1 MSRVL
6 VDPARARSVISCSRS
21 VRSPRSARTTRRR
34 GSLLTTPPFAELG
47 RRAPWFDAVLIDTR
61 PSAWNLP
68 GLLRLARS
76 LRGFD
81 FVYDLQTSSRSSR
94 YFWLAGRPPWSG
106 IAAGC
111 SHPHANP
118 RRDSMH
124 TRERQREQLE
134 MAGVEAFAAPDLAW
148 LTRVSDRAQG
158 DGIRAALPA
167 APQSWFRAQPRT
179 GPRSAGRT
187 PSRRW
192 PGSWR
197 RAAWCRWCSAAR
209 AEALAAAIRQHA
221 PSAIDLTGRTSIAD
235 LAVVAASADL
245 AVGNDTGPMHV
256 AAGVGCPSV
265 VLFAAVSD
273 PDLTAPRYPG
283 RRLAHDPACGRS
295 GRPARRTGLRRR
307 CRRAIDG
314 SPFDL
319 EPARPCPPSPAR
331 RLGAPLRGPVP
342 GTALAAAIGP
352 GLARARWP

>member
-6 VDPARARSVISCSRS
+6 VIRLGALGDFVQSFGPFAAIRAHRPQARI
-21 VRSPRSARTTRRR
+21 T
-34 GSLLTTPPFAELG
+34 LLTTPPFAELG

-81 FVYDLQTSSRSSR
+81 FVYDVQTSSRSSR

-118 RRDSMH
+118 RRDFMH

-158 DGIRAALPA
+158 DGIRAALPGAPYAILVPGA
-167 APQSWFRAQPRT
+167 APHRPAK
-179 GPRSAGRT
+179 
-187 PSRRW
+187 RW
-192 PGSWR
+192 PYFP
-197 RAAWCRWCSAAR
+197 
-209 AEALAAAIRQHA
+209 ALAGQLEARGLVPVVLGSPAERPLADAIRQHA

-273 PDLTAPRYPG
+273 PDLTAPRYPDG
-283 RRLAHDPACGRS
+283 GWPTILRAADLA
-295 GRPARRTGLRRR
+295 
-307 CRRAIDG
+307 
-314 SPFDL
+314 DL
-319 EPARPCPPSPAR
+319 PPDR
-331 RLGAPLRGPVP
+331 V
-342 GTALAAAIGP
+342 AAALP
-352 GLARARWP
+352 